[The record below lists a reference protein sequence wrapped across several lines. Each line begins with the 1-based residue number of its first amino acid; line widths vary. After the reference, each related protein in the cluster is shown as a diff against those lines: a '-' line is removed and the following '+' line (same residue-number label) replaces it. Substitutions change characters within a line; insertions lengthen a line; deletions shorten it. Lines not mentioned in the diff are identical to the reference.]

1 MLEKERKRT
10 GNMICFNYDYGVQ
23 SGRECIGFTIEVFA
37 DYLRLDCVDWHKRE
51 VLYRQNRRMD
61 RKG

>member
-1 MLEKERKRT
+1 
-10 GNMICFNYDYGVQ
+10 MICFNYDYGVQ

-37 DYLRLDCVDWHKRE
+37 DYLRLDCVDWNKRE